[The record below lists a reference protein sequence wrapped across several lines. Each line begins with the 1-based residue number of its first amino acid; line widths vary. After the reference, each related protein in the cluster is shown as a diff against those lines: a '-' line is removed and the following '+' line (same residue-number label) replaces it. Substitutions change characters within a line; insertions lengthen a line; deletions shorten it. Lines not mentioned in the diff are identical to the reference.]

1 MILSKY
7 VYHKFF
13 CKKEQRMARVLK
25 KKKEKRIQIKCYFN
39 YLYFREKYFKI
50 RAVVL
55 NWVWFPMGHFW
66 FS

>member
-25 KKKEKRIQIKCYFN
+25 KKRKKNTNKMLF
-39 YLYFREKYFKI
+39 
-50 RAVVL
+50 
-55 NWVWFPMGHFW
+55 
-66 FS
+66 